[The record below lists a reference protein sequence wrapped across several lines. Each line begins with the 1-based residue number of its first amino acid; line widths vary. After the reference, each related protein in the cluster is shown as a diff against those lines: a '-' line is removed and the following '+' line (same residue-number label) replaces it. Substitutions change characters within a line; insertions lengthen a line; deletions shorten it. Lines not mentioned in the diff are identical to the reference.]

1 MKKAIVTGAAGFT
14 GITLVKMLVDYGY
27 YVYAIVRPDSQNNFQ
42 LHNISNISIIEIDML
57 KDYNLS
63 DYIHDKCEVAF
74 HLACVGGRYDF
85 DIQYFNI
92 DMTLSFIR
100 ELKRIRC
107 NKIICT
113 GSQAEYGLCNEI
125 ITEKTKLKPFC
136 AYGTVKVATSYLS
149 KYLSLDSGIE
159 WIWARIFSLYGENEP
174 KGRMLPDLV
183 YKLKN
188 GESVMLSSCRQN
200 WDYLNV
206 YDGAKAL
213 IALAQHGRSGEI
225 YNVAHGEYNNLK
237 YFVNIVEEELN
248 CCNKVIYGEDANP
261 FVSLQPDVSKI
272 KRDTGWLPEIDF
284 RKGIHQLFN

>member
-1 MKKAIVTGAAGFT
+1 MKTS
-14 GITLVKMLVDYGY
+14 ML
-27 YVYAIVRPDSQNNFQ
+27 IFI
-42 LHNISNISIIEIDML
+42 LFLI
-57 KDYNLS
+57 
-63 DYIHDKCEVAF
+63 
-74 HLACVGGRYDF
+74 
-85 DIQYFNI
+85 
-92 DMTLSFIR
+92 SFIFLITILVVYKKRQNKRYKQTISKLDYEKNGLIGIPILSELSKVR
-100 ELKRIRC
+100 ELIKNDELKGKLVEWDETFKDVKE
-107 NKIICT
+107 NKI
-113 GSQAEYGLCNEI
+113 SEI
-125 ITEKTKLKPFC
+125 TDLITEKTKLKPFC